1 MLRWHRLETD
11 VAEDVEG
18 MHTDLANTKSAM
30 SEELSQTHQK
40 MAEELSETENR
51 MGEKV
56 TAATSAMKD
65 TQNSMD
71 AAVAQMNK
79 RLDANVTASTDSKAD
94 YAAELVDT
102 RVDSEGTTYP
112 ECRGSHPQHYGRF
125 GKKNCSSRN
134 GNCIPE

>member
-1 MLRWHRLETD
+1 
-11 VAEDVEG
+11 
-18 MHTDLANTKSAM
+18 
-30 SEELSQTHQK
+30 
-40 MAEELSETENR
+40 

-94 YAAELVDT
+94 
-102 RVDSEGTTYP
+102 
-112 ECRGSHPQHYGRF
+112 
-125 GKKNCSSRN
+125 
-134 GNCIPE
+134 